1 MSAQQRKISIAGT
14 NPGEHVKYI
23 ELAVTTST
31 IGTMPFSAY
40 SAFGET
46 YSAAPRVLGT
56 NGDDPEATVTAKCT
70 TTGITIWVRSDTR
83 INLPDGTVLASAA
96 VIGVLA

>member
-1 MSAQQRKISIAGT
+1 MSAQQKKISFAGT
-14 NPGEHVKYI
+14 NPGEHCKYI
-23 ELAVTTST
+23 ELSVTTST

-46 YSAAPRVLGT
+46 YGAAPRVLGC

-83 INLPDGTVLASAA
+83 TNLPDGVVLASAFIHGA
-96 VIGVLA
+96 LA